1 MTDAILPP
9 SPLTWAY
16 ADDWTEEAPEVAAGR
31 RRALGMPT
39 AVPSRAVGS
48 LLRTIVAAT
57 GARAVV
63 EVGSGTGVSGG
74 WILEGLPEGGTLT
87 TVDPDSELQTAA
99 SDTFTSLGVSH
110 TRVRAIAGAP
120 LDVLPRLSDGAYDLL
135 VVGADIE
142 TEGAH
147 GHALLDQARRLLRP
161 GGTVI
166 ITPLFG
172 DDGVCSSRRDLA
184 HHLRED
190 PEWVASALTV
200 GEGVLIAVH
209 RPAG

>member
-74 WILEGLPEGGTLT
+74 WILEGLPQGGTLT

-99 SDTFTSLGVSH
+99 RDTFTSLGVSH

-120 LDVLPRLSDGAYDLL
+120 LDVLPRLSDGSYDVL

-200 GEGVLIAVH
+200 GEGVLFAVH